1 MLSRLS
7 SFSGPLSPTF
17 RIPVGGFTA
26 DGLILRYVIGDTDS
40 YSGTTNITDLKG
52 NSNATLYSDVNTVGI
67 GPTYS
72 INGYLNL
79 DGVNDYLSTNTSL
92 NSKLSKVVNDLI
104 SFILPPLKI

>member
-52 NSNATLYSDVNTVGI
+52 NSNDTFTCDCAA
-67 GPTYS
+67 
-72 INGYLNL
+72 
-79 DGVNDYLSTNTSL
+79 
-92 NSKLSKVVNDLI
+92 K
-104 SFILPPLKI
+104 